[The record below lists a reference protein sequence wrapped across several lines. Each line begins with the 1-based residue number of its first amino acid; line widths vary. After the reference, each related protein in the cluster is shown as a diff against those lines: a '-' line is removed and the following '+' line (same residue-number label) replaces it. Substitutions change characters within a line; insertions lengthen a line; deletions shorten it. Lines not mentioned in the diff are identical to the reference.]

1 MPRDAPPFL
10 WRALGTFHQTPGFD
24 AAGFI
29 AAEGLHFQE
38 NSMRRFALLA
48 TIVAVL
54 AVAPTMSN
62 AAPIAPVEASS
73 PVVQVQ
79 QKNEPSTTEKV
90 KRNVKRTWK
99 NLTGY
104 KFNVSCLLSQTRTC
118 TETGNSKAA
127 AQAKCQSQYP
137 LCVVSEAK

>member
-1 MPRDAPPFL
+1 
-10 WRALGTFHQTPGFD
+10 
-24 AAGFI
+24 
-29 AAEGLHFQE
+29 
-38 NSMRRFALLA
+38 MRRFALLA
-48 TIVAVL
+48 TIVAAL

-62 AAPIAPVEASS
+62 AAPIAAVEASS
-73 PVVQVQ
+73 PIIQVQ
-79 QKNEPSTTEKV
+79 QKKQETTTEKV

-118 TETGNSKAA
+118 TETGDSKAA

-137 LCVVSEAK
+137 LCAVSEAK